1 MTHMAYFFVF
11 IDISVEKLK
20 KVNFAKLRRRIIL
33 FCFRFEIFVQFGFYQ
48 GAYIQI
54 LNYKIVKIQNYRKIE
69 FFRLHMN
76 TIEFLLENRMGSRRI
91 WYSIIWSS
99 QILMIMIWL
108 VCRIVARFEFLNWNI
123 SRFWKFVRLNVRPV
137 WVIFDILSPEIKFF
151 RKWKIFRILR
161 NKLWFPP
168 MYVLG
173 SLPRLIRGQTRF
185 E

>member
-1 MTHMAYFFVF
+1 MTQMGYFLFLMIF
-11 IDISVEKLK
+11 LFRNWK
-20 KVNFAKLRRRIIL
+20 KVNFVKLRRRIIL
-33 FCFRFEIFVQFGFYQ
+33 FCFCIEFFVQFGFYQ

-151 RKWKIFRILR
+151 RKWKNFRILR